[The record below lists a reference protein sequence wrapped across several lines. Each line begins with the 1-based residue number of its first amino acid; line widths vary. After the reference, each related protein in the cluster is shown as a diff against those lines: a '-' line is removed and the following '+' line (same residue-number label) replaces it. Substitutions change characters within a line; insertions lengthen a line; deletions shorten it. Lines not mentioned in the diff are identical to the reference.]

1 LKNPSFSENYFI
13 KIKSPSVNAKGL
25 IIVWLSNRLKIIIIL
40 YAGGLY
46 QNGENCYF
54 I

>member
-25 IIVWLSNRLKIIIIL
+25 ELE
-40 YAGGLY
+40 
-46 QNGENCYF
+46 GEPDRTIF
-54 I
+54 ELFV